1 MSNVI
6 RMNFDQMNDIIAA
19 QEKCENNIVETARD
33 FDKSFKKHTNAGAL
47 VNSVRVEKQG
57 LATIASAISG
67 MNRVIRNHTE
77 NMKNFD
83 EAVARKADEIEI
95 PQDFLNENATKI
107 NTYNQSILAKID
119 GRSVNEGVTA
129 TAFNEIDESA
139 IAAEGLLDITKQAT
153 QQQKYDETSSV
164 SHNNNMKDIT
174 SDKTQ
179 QEQKISEDSIIGKSI
194 LGDINKGD
202 NQQQQNIDESS
213 VIGKSMLGNISTGT
227 TTQVQNIDTSAFAA
241 AQILE
246 QDEKEKKKK
255 EQEAREKETM
265 NYNFDVPNEIDK

>member
-153 QQQKYDETSSV
+153 QQQRHTC
-164 SHNNNMKDIT
+164 
-174 SDKTQ
+174 
-179 QEQKISEDSIIGKSI
+179 IGKRLKHSHPYTEVDMV
-194 LGDINKGD
+194 LMVGGQTQKMETK
-202 NQQQQNIDESS
+202 QERTMKLLKTWTCTR
-213 VIGKSMLGNISTGT
+213 IGLKTNML
-227 TTQVQNIDTSAFAA
+227 
-241 AQILE
+241 
-246 QDEKEKKKK
+246 
-255 EQEAREKETM
+255 
-265 NYNFDVPNEIDK
+265 